1 MEYADHYL
9 FLSLR
14 AQQGI
19 ITMKYP
25 GESTGLK
32 VNIAVEFGVL
42 SWPWREGNS
51 AKTWYLW
58 RSDSKPVPFFSTASR
73 TQRAFFFFPVESD
86 GSASSVLCLA
96 LPHRPLKDLGVQSL
110 QCCCSETFKVTLEN
124 SKSRV
129 SLWAAVVF
137 EKLKMRKKFRE
148 TEDFY
153 NYLFFVTRASLTAQ
167 LVKNLPVMQETQ
179 FQFLGQEDPLE
190 KETVTHSSILAW
202 RIPWTE
208 DPRRLQS
215 TGSQELDTT

>member
-25 GESTGLK
+25 GESTGSK

-42 SWPWREGNS
+42 SWPSREGNS

-73 TQRAFFFFPVESD
+73 TQRAFSFSSGIRWERQLCPVFSP
-86 GSASSVLCLA
+86 ASQASK
-96 LPHRPLKDLGVQSL
+96 RPGVQSL
-110 QCCCSETFKVTLEN
+110 QRCCSETFKATLEN